1 MLPIS
6 HQKIFVWFEDSP
18 LERCAHWCIVQ
29 CNLSLICKTH
39 LADFVLIVIWGI
51 DTAGVVGFICKETV
65 NWLISCSNL
74 EHKILWVLGNNVTP
88 NCQLQ
93 LNQSFYLFNSDHF
106 SELFFFFLWLYSQ
119 PLLVSS
125 WGYKYSAILACL
137 FFLKKKKKKVNYIS
151 TSFLENMMK

>member
-51 DTAGVVGFICKETV
+51 DTAGVVGFICKQWTGWFHAQILSTRYYEYLEIMLLQTA
-65 NWLISCSNL
+65 NCSSTSPFTCLIQ
-74 EHKILWVLGNNVTP
+74 IIF
-88 NCQLQ
+88 Q
-93 LNQSFYLFNSDHF
+93 NS
-106 SELFFFFLWLYSQ
+106 FFFFLWLYSQ

-137 FFLKKKKKKVNYIS
+137 FFLKKKKKVNYIS